1 VERLECLLDGI
12 DAAFVHFGGVPRRV
26 VLDNTS
32 LVREWERLSARA
44 VEQRQVPQDL
54 LADAAAFEVAQRRE
68 RRIQRRMYDAHFPL
82 LKTLDGL
89 DFAAQPGLDREGV
102 LALFRSDFARE
113 ARNVARL
120 YERRSLVVTTN
131 LPFTP
136 WSEVF
141 FDATTAVIDR
151 IVHHATVLQTEG
163 SSFRLRAAKER
174 PARKRKEVAGPRRPP
189 GRPAYGRSA
198 PCRGAPRTNT
208 KGGLFSESRE
218 GPLLSCRPHL
228 RHVLRL
234 RYHLGCRRS
243 PPVEARFHRGD
254 QPAPPAERPPELEAG
269 ARRQPRGATPQ
280 EQALSESF
288 ERRHTVLETAAQQ
301 AAKAAQRRMRA
312 SRRWYYGKGRRG

>member
-44 VEQRQVPQDL
+44 VEQRQAPQDL

-136 WSEVF
+136 CSEVF
-141 FDATTAVIDR
+141 LDATTAVIDR

-189 GRPAYGRSA
+189 G
-198 PCRGAPRTNT
+198 
-208 KGGLFSESRE
+208 
-218 GPLLSCRPHL
+218 
-228 RHVLRL
+228 
-234 RYHLGCRRS
+234 
-243 PPVEARFHRGD
+243 
-254 QPAPPAERPPELEAG
+254 APP
-269 ARRQPRGATPQ
+269 
-280 EQALSESF
+280 
-288 ERRHTVLETAAQQ
+288 TAAPLP
-301 AAKAAQRRMRA
+301 AA
-312 SRRWYYGKGRRG
+312 GHPGPTRRGVSFPNPAKVPFYLAVRTYAMSFACGTI